1 MVLPTASVTWCYLQ
15 SGTWCY
21 LQRVGH
27 GVTYSEC
34 DMVLPTEWDMVLPTA
49 SVTWCYL
56 QSVTWCYLQRV

>member
-15 SGTWCY
+15 RVGHGVTD
-21 LQRVGH
+21 RVGH

-49 SVTWCYL
+49 SG
-56 QSVTWCYLQRV
+56 TWCYLQRV